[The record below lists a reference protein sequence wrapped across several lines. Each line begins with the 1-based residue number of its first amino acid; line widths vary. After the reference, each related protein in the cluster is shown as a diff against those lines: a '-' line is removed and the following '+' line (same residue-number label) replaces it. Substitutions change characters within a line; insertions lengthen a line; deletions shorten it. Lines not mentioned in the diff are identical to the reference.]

1 MTKPMRVSA
10 AEAHERVTSGRA
22 LLVCAYRDEEDCRKV
37 QLEGS
42 ISLTQL
48 ESKRPGLP
56 KDQELI
62 FYCA

>member
-1 MTKPMRVSA
+1 MTKPMHVSA
-10 AEAHERVTSGRA
+10 VEAHERVTSGRA

-42 ISLTQL
+42 ISLVQL
-48 ESKRPGLP
+48 ESKRAGLP